1 MWDDPQRSSVPSGL
15 CSGNLWCIVNVRPYE
30 PRDIAVIA
38 RLFTE
43 TVRSIDTGDYSPEQ
57 LAVWAPDPPD
67 IEHWRRW
74 LSERIV
80 FVAEN
85 DSEIVGFATFEPDGH
100 LDYIYAHRR
109 FQRKGVAS
117 ALFQCIEQEAISR
130 GLTRIFAEASITA
143 RPFFESVGFRLI
155 ASQRIEQRGI
165 PFINYRMEKFLSQI
179 K

>member
-1 MWDDPQRSSVPSGL
+1 M
-15 CSGNLWCIVNVRPYE
+15 
-30 PRDIAVIA
+30 
-38 RLFTE
+38 
-43 TVRSIDTGDYSPEQ
+43 
-57 LAVWAPDPPD
+57 
-67 IEHWRRW
+67 EHWRRR
-74 LSERIV
+74 LGERIA

-143 RPFFESVGFRLI
+143 RPFFESLGFRF
-155 ASQRIEQRGI
+155 I
-165 PFINYRMEKFLSQI
+165 PAHPIQPRLSSF
-179 K
+179 